1 MSSKRTSFTLL
12 GIFLALSACHKSED
26 KEFSGEIEATQIDV
40 GVKVAGRIEKILI
53 TEGQEVRKE
62 TSLGVL
68 ASPEIQAKLQ
78 SAKAGSSEASEQ
90 LRLARTTYERLSRL
104 LKSGAV
110 TQQQVDEAQY
120 KYEAARQKV
129 SATEGNIGEVS
140 AALNETQ
147 IKAPIDG
154 EVVSI
159 VSNVGELVSPG
170 YPVVTMVDLNDQWVT
185 FNVREDRL
193 KIIKKG
199 APVSVKVPAID
210 QVLPM
215 KITYISALGSFAK
228 WRSTNESGRFDL
240 KTFEIRA
247 RPDAPVLGLR
257 PGMSALISVE

>member
-1 MSSKRTSFTLL
+1 MKIQKKIALFSS
-12 GIFLALSACHKSED
+12 LALFTACKKAED
-26 KEFSGEIEATQIDV
+26 KEFSGEVEATQIDV

-53 TEGQEVRKE
+53 TEGQEVKKD
-62 TSLGVL
+62 SPLGIL
-68 ASPEIQAKLQ
+68 GSPEIRAKLQ
-78 SAKAGSSEASEQ
+78 SAKAGSGEASEQ

-110 TQQQVDEAQY
+110 TQQQVDEALY

-129 SATEGNIGEVS
+129 SATAGTIGEVE
-140 AALNETQ
+140 AALDETE

-193 KIIKKG
+193 KVIKKG
-199 APVSVKVPAID
+199 ANVQVKVPALD
-210 QVLPM
+210 QDLTM
-215 KITYISALGSFAK
+215 KVTYISALGSFAK
-228 WRSTNESGRFDL
+228 WRSTSESGRFDL

-247 RPDAPVLGLR
+247 RPATPIAGLR
-257 PGMSALISVE
+257 PGMSALISIE